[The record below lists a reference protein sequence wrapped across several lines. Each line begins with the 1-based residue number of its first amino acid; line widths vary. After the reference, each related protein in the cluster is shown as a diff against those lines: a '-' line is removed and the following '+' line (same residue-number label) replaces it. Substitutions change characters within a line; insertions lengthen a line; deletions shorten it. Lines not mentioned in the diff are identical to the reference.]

1 MLGFTARGPDKYPL
15 PRFDQVQGIS
25 GTAPVF
31 NVFIRPV
38 TGSGHLIFLGWL
50 KYGFIN
56 YLCLKV

>member
-50 KYGFIN
+50 KMD
-56 YLCLKV
+56 L